1 MSHHSL
7 IQLLRMTQD
16 WEQVTEDERKLTVTG
31 MGDLQ
36 RLPGTRSTGKDEKRE
51 FGQNP
56 SCEESILDTLDLRKS
71 GLRIAFQ
78 QAPTQSNYLLLI
90 IKTIKSRDV
99 NNKQRLGVA
108 QCSCRRVAC
117 MFRMCK
123 GLRLKTQAPEGTNLS
138 KSHNQ

>member
-1 MSHHSL
+1 MAHHSL
-7 IQLLRMTQD
+7 IQPLRMTQD
-16 WEQVTEDERKLTVTG
+16 WEQVTEDKRKLTMTG

-56 SCEESILDTLDLRKS
+56 SCEESILDNLDLRKL
-71 GLRIAFQ
+71 GIRIAFQ
-78 QAPTQSNYLLLI
+78 QAPPQTNYLLLI
-90 IKTIKSRDV
+90 IKTIKYRDV
-99 NNKQRLGVA
+99 NNKQRLGVT

-117 MFRMCK
+117 MFSMCK